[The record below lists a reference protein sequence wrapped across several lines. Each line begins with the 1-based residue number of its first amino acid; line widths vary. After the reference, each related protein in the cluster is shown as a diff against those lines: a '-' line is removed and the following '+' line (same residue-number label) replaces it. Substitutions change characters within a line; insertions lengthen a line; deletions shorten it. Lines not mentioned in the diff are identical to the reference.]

1 VPWCHRGDLNCR
13 TACTSCRFAELH
25 ELAGYASWAGMQQS
39 RETIRLNPCSII
51 INQETRTPKDTV
63 SDSGETHHARRAAIG
78 KTLREGAVIIASVLI
93 ALAVDAW
100 WGEREDRVREQ
111 AYLSTLVAEL
121 DSLRVALDT
130 AISRDSL
137 YLSDTKAVLEVL
149 RDSQPPTP
157 RTDSIA
163 SIFAL
168 NYSTFDPP
176 TGTLRLLVT
185 SDQSAL
191 ILSEETRAALQAAEA
206 KLTLAEGLLARTE
219 TEAWSLAQRYVGLV
233 ETLWDAHGRRPA
245 GGPLVLESYP
255 ARILLPLAVQRGSPE
270 LRGIYQYQVIVL
282 LNRLGYLRSLGPSI
296 DRLRESV
303 R

>member
-1 VPWCHRGDLNCR
+1 
-13 TACTSCRFAELH
+13 
-25 ELAGYASWAGMQQS
+25 
-39 RETIRLNPCSII
+39 
-51 INQETRTPKDTV
+51 V
-63 SDSGETHHARRAAIG
+63 SDSGETHHPRRAAIG
-78 KTLREGAVIIASVLI
+78 KTLREGIVIIASVLI

-100 WGEREDRVREQ
+100 WGEREDRAREES
-111 AYLSTLVAEL
+111 YLHSLVTEL

-137 YLSDTKAVLEVL
+137 YLADTQAVLRVL

-157 RTDSIA
+157 QTDSIA

-176 TGTLRLLVT
+176 TGTLRLLAT

-233 ETLWDAHGRRPA
+233 ETLWDTHGRRPEE
-245 GGPLVLESYP
+245 GPLVLERYP
-255 ARILLPLAVQRGSPE
+255 ARILLPLAVQRSSPE
-270 LRGIYQYQVIVL
+270 LRGIYQYQAIVL
-282 LNRLGYLRSLGPSI
+282 QNRLGYLRSLGPSV